1 LESYNFFDKDLVN
14 IVVSIVVQI
23 SVRILLDYFFGIEME
38 YLFMDC
44 NSVRIVEIMGG
55 MGVRMMY
62 TYFVDSV
69 EIKSVVEMVKN

>member
-1 LESYNFFDKDLVN
+1 
-14 IVVSIVVQI
+14 
-23 SVRILLDYFFGIEME
+23 ME